1 MIPGWHPLVVH
12 FPLALC
18 TTGAVALLCARLAG
32 NDALARSLA
41 IVGTWNLCAGAAATL
56 IAIAT
61 GIAAL
66 TRLHVDAAAH
76 EAISMHVKWAMLASM
91 MLVLIAVWRGAGNAQ
106 DQRPGDVML
115 VLLAVAGA
123 ALLYTGY
130 RGDLNVYR
138 HGVGVSVEAPCGRPL
153 PHGAPPAGASSPAG
167 CR

>member
-18 TTGAVALLCARLAG
+18 TTGAVALLGARWVA
-32 NDALARSLA
+32 NEAVARSLA

-56 IAIAT
+56 LAIGT

-66 TRLHVDAAAH
+66 MRLHVGAAAH
-76 EAISMHVKWAMLASM
+76 EAISTHVKWAMLAAM
-91 MLVLIAVWRGAGNAQ
+91 MLVLLAVWRGAGNAQ
-106 DQRPGDVML
+106 DERPGNAML
-115 VLLAVAGA
+115 ILLAVAVA
-123 ALLYTGY
+123 VLLYAGY

-138 HGVGVSVEAPCGRPL
+138 HGVGVTGNAPCGDVP
-153 PHGAPPAGASSPAG
+153 PHGADAAGASSPVG